1 MLSSVCVKGD
11 ILSDVLSLFSLGLWS
26 LSTVLYTD
34 LVFDYC
40 FHLLFLVFL
49 SVSIIF
55 MKFLP

>member
-1 MLSSVCVKGD
+1 MKGD